1 MKETTNK
8 YNSLKTVTL
17 SDNNLITINRTS
29 TKGNQ
34 KKWKKDNY
42 WFKADGLGNESL
54 SEYIVSSLL
63 KYTNVNNYVDYDIV
77 NINYHNKLMIGCR
90 SKNIS
95 NNGQIITLKKLLK
108 IELNIDVYDEIKKL
122 IFQKRKLNL
131 LSKV

>member
-42 WFKADGLGNESL
+42 WFKADGLGYESL

-95 NNGQIITLKKLLK
+95 NNGQIHLKS
-108 IELNIDVYDEIKKL
+108 
-122 IFQKRKLNL
+122 F
-131 LSKV
+131 